1 MLTGVEVLQFLR
13 LVTWMS
19 PMRTQV
25 LTTEPLVGL
34 FAFGGN
40 RSKADEV
47 LEIKKSTK
55 VILSICG
62 GI

>member
-1 MLTGVEVLQFLR
+1 M
-13 LVTWMS
+13 
-19 PMRTQV
+19 
-25 LTTEPLVGL
+25 TEPLVGL

-47 LEIKKSTK
+47 LEIKNSTK

-62 GI
+62 GIWKKKKISSEG